1 MAAPTLNASSLRAF
15 GDNFVNELEYSSI
28 TGNES
33 FTCTWSSQAPALDPT
48 MVTCVVTT
56 RPTDKS
62 NINVSWTANNTPGDS
77 NSGRTCTL
85 SLDTE
90 VGGSMTGA
98 VVRVYLWWVASADG
112 GIS

>member
-1 MAAPTLNASSLRAF
+1 MAAPTLDSSKLRGF
-15 GDNFVNELEYSSI
+15 GDNYVNELQYSSI

-33 FTCTWSSQAPALDPT
+33 FTATFDSDAPALDPT
-48 MVTCVVTT
+48 MVTHVVTT
-56 RPTDKS
+56 RPTDNS
-62 NINVSWTANNTPGDS
+62 NVGISWTGNNTPGDD
-77 NSGRTCTL
+77 NSARTITL

-98 VVRVYLWWVASADG
+98 VVRVYLWWTESATG